1 MNSRAIG
8 PAIEP
13 TPASG
18 PDAPQADSPRE
29 STRERILQHAER
41 LFADAGIAATSLR
54 AITTAASVNLAAV
67 NYHFGSKDGLVEAVY
82 RKHLEP
88 VNEARTRNLDALEAD
103 QAGLSVEAIVRA
115 FVEPLV
121 TQANDGS
128 DGAVFTRLLA
138 QSMHEAAGYVER
150 FYARENDEVLRRYRH
165 AMQAAI
171 PSLSSEEICWRLNF
185 MCGTLHNAFLDA
197 GLLKLMDE
205 GRQPRPQATLEQLI
219 PFLVAGLTA
228 PGQTDLAAS
237 GKQAAS

>member
-1 MNSRAIG
+1 
-8 PAIEP
+8 
-13 TPASG
+13 
-18 PDAPQADSPRE
+18 
-29 STRERILQHAER
+29 
-41 LFADAGIAATSLR
+41 
-54 AITTAASVNLAAV
+54 
-67 NYHFGSKDGLVEAVY
+67 Y

-88 VNEARTRNLDALEAD
+88 VNEARTRNLDRLEAD
-103 QAGLSVEAIVRA
+103 QSPLSVEAIVRA

-219 PFLVAGLTA
+219 PFLVAGLKA
-228 PGQTDLAAS
+228 PGQTELDTNSA
-237 GKQAAS
+237 QAAS